1 MRLVSTWHPLLALS
15 LFVALSTPTVAL
27 AELAVPLQDPDGQGQ
42 QDQEGQQEQDRQPVN
57 IEEVVV
63 VTASQTEELLLE
75 APTAITVIDA
85 ADIALSPAQNYAD
98 LLRGVPGLNVTQTS
112 ARDVSMSA
120 RSSTNTLDASQ
131 LVLIDGRTVY
141 LDFFGFVAW
150 DLLPLD
156 FSEIDQI
163 EVIRGPGSAVWGANA
178 LSGVVNIITKT
189 PRQYGNAFR
198 VRMGGGERG
207 TGFASITYS
216 GIRGNTSFRLTG
228 AYSTQDPW
236 GRPGPLPNGISRDT
250 FPNQGTRQP
259 KFDARVDVETG
270 PDSNLSF
277 SSGIAGT
284 GGTIH
289 TGIGPFSIFDGTT
302 FSYARVDYNWR
313 TWNFRVYANFIDGDA
328 VNLLNGLPFL
338 FKSQTYDFSATNTSF
353 VGDNAITYGGNFRK
367 LGFDLSI
374 APGED
379 NRTEGGGFANANI
392 DINRYLSIHAGARV
406 DYFDVIDGAVTSPR
420 GAILIHPTGS
430 SRHVI
435 RAGFG
440 RAFRAPSL
448 VNNYLEVEIFNAV
461 DAGPPIGQIIFP
473 STVVGNPNLVEE
485 SLDQF
490 EVGYRGSVDN
500 GKFSWDLAAYRTE
513 TKDSI
518 DFYTSEIYTAF
529 NPPPGWSLPT
539 FLLPPFGPVAL
550 PARFTYRNIGKT
562 VNKGVEVGLRILP
575 VSRNTVIV
583 NYSYQAAPEV
593 TGIPADEIGIPPEH
607 RFNFAWNGWA
617 GNVYYAASV
626 NHVGDAYWTDVL
638 DSRYFGNTDA
648 YTTLDASLGYMF
660 LEGTA
665 EASVRAT
672 NLTNVGMLQHV
683 YGDIIGRRVVFEMSV
698 NIR

>member
-1 MRLVSTWHPLLALS
+1 MRSLSTLRPLVPLLLFAAL
-15 LFVALSTPTVAL
+15 LTPTAAL
-27 AELAVPLQDPDGQGQ
+27 ATLAPIQDTDEQEQ
-42 QDQEGQQEQDRQPVN
+42 QDQEEQERQAVN

-63 VTASQTEELLLE
+63 VTASRTEELLLE

-98 LLRGVPGLNVTQTS
+98 LMRGVPGLNVTQTS
-112 ARDVSMSA
+112 ARDVNMSS

-131 LVLIDGRTVY
+131 LVLVDGRTVY

-156 FSEIDQI
+156 FSEIEQI

-207 TGFASITYS
+207 TGFASLTYS

-228 AYSTQDPW
+228 AYATQDPW
-236 GRPGPLPNGISRDT
+236 TRPGPLPNGIARDT

-259 KFDARVDVETG
+259 KLDARVDVDTG
-270 PDSNLSF
+270 PDSYLSF

-302 FSYARVDYNWR
+302 FWYGRVDYNWR
-313 TWNFRVYANFIDGDA
+313 AWNFRVYANFIDGDA

-338 FKSQTYDFSATNTSF
+338 FKSQTYDFSATNTSI
-353 VGDNAITYGGNFRK
+353 VGNHAITYGGNFRK

-379 NRTEGGGFANANI
+379 NRTEGGGFATANL
-392 DINRYLSIHAGARV
+392 DINRYLTIDAGARV
-406 DYFDVIDGAVTSPR
+406 DCFDVIDGAVTSPR
-420 GAILIHPTGS
+420 GALLIHPTGS
-430 SRHVI
+430 PRHVI

-448 VNNYLEVEIFNAV
+448 VNNYLEVGIFNAV
-461 DAGPPIGQIIFP
+461 DVGPPIGQIIFP
-473 STVVGNPNLVEE
+473 SIVVGNPDLVEE
-485 SLDQF
+485 RLDQL
-490 EVGYRGSVDN
+490 EIGYRGSVAN

-518 DFYTSEIYTAF
+518 DFYTSEVYTAF

-539 FLLPPFGPVAL
+539 FLLPPFGPIAL
-550 PARFTYRNIGKT
+550 PAGFTYRNIGET
-562 VNKGVEVGLRILP
+562 VNKGIEVGLRILP
-575 VSRNTVIV
+575 VRRNTVIV
-583 NYSYQAAPEV
+583 NYSYQATPEV
-593 TGIPADEIGIPPEH
+593 QGIPAEDIGIPPEH
-607 RFNFAWNGWA
+607 RFNVAWNGWA
-617 GNVYYAASV
+617 GNVYYGASV
-626 NHVGDAYWTDVL
+626 NHVGEAYWTDVL

-648 YTTLDASLGYMF
+648 YTTFDASLGYMF
-660 LEGTA
+660 LDGTA
-665 EASVRAT
+665 EASVRGT
-672 NLTNVGMLQHV
+672 NLTNADVLQHV
-683 YGDIIGRRVVFEMSV
+683 YGDIIGRRVVFELSV
-698 NIR
+698 SVR